1 MRLFIDSTELIS
13 NGVALLDRVQRDGYA
28 LLRGLLPRSLVL
40 ALRDTLAEHLKQAG
54 WLDPTQ
60 PTSECIANPE
70 GACVDPEPAY
80 LEVLRWFYQR
90 YEFHAL
96 SHCPEIAGLL
106 DRMLADE
113 ILVHPRPLLRIVFPQ
128 LTEYTTP
135 AHQDYLNMQGTEEVY
150 TAWIPLLDCPKEV
163 GG

>member
-96 SHCPEIAGLL
+96 SWSTRGPCSALSFLSLL
-106 DRMLADE
+106 NIRLQP
-113 ILVHPRPLLRIVFPQ
+113 IKTI
-128 LTEYTTP
+128 
-135 AHQDYLNMQGTEEVY
+135 
-150 TAWIPLLDCPKEV
+150 
-163 GG
+163 